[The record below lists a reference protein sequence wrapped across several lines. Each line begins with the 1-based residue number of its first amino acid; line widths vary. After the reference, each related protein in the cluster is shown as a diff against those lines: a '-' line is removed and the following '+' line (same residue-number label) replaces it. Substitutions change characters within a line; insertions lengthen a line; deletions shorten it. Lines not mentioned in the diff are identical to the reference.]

1 MLKDKHLGIIYIIFS
16 AFCFSLMN
24 MFVQLAGDVPFIQK
38 SFFRNFVALLCAVF
52 VMIKQGVSWK
62 PQRNENIPFL
72 IIRSVCGTIGI
83 FGNFYALGHLL
94 LADASMLNKMSPF
107 FAVVFS
113 FLFIKEKMTLFQI
126 SAVIISFIGS
136 LFIIKPT
143 FANVTL
149 FPALAG
155 LIGGMGA
162 GAAYTTVRVLGK
174 RGEKGP
180 YIVFFFSAFSCLV
193 VLPYLLFNFSPMTI
207 FQLLILI
214 AAGIA
219 AAGGQFSIT
228 AAYCYAPAREISI
241 FDYTQ
246 IIFASFLGFMLFG
259 QIPDIW
265 SVIGY
270 VIICST
276 AIAMFF
282 YTAKK

>member
-1 MLKDKHLGIIYIIFS
+1 MVKDKYLGIVYIIFS
-16 AFCFSLMN
+16 AFCFSVMN
-24 MFVQLAGDVPFIQK
+24 MCVQLAGDVPFIQK
-38 SFFRNFVALLCAVF
+38 TFFRNFVAVICAVF
-52 VMIKQGVSWK
+52 VMVKQGISWK
-62 PQRNENIPFL
+62 PQHNGNIPFL
-72 IIRSVCGTIGI
+72 IIRSLCGTIGI

-113 FLFIKEKMTLFQI
+113 FIFLKEKMTIFQI
-126 SAVIISFIGS
+126 AAVVVSFVGS

-143 FANVTL
+143 FENVAL

-193 VLPYLLFNFSPMTI
+193 VLPYLLFNFSPMTL
-207 FQLLILI
+207 FQFLVLIG
-214 AAGIA
+214 AGIA

-241 FDYTQ
+241 FDYAQ
-246 IIFASFLGFMLFG
+246 IIFASILGFVLFG

-265 SVIGY
+265 SAIGY
-270 VIICST
+270 VVICS
-276 AIAMFF
+276 AAVAMFF
-282 YTAKK
+282 YNSKR

>member
-1 MLKDKHLGIIYIIFS
+1 MVKDKYLGIVYIIFS
-16 AFCFSLMN
+16 AFCFSVMN
-24 MFVQLAGDVPFIQK
+24 MCVQLAGDVPFIQK
-38 SFFRNFVALLCAVF
+38 TFFRNFVAVICAVF
-52 VMIKQGVSWK
+52 VMVKQGISWK
-62 PQRNENIPFL
+62 PQHNGNIPFL
-72 IIRSVCGTIGI
+72 IIRSLCGTIGI

-113 FLFIKEKMTLFQI
+113 FIFLKEKMTIFQI
-126 SAVIISFIGS
+126 AAVVVSFVGS

-143 FANVTL
+143 FENVAL

-162 GAAYTTVRVLGK
+162 GTAYTTVRVLGK

-193 VLPYLLFNFSPMTI
+193 VLPYLLFNFSPMTL
-207 FQLLILI
+207 FQFFVLIG
-214 AAGIA
+214 AGIA

-246 IIFASFLGFMLFG
+246 IIFASILGFVLFG

-265 SVIGY
+265 SAIGY
-270 VIICST
+270 VVICS
-276 AIAMFF
+276 AAVAMFF
-282 YTAKK
+282 YNSKR

>member
-1 MLKDKHLGIIYIIFS
+1 MVKDKYLGIVYIIFS
-16 AFCFSLMN
+16 AFCFSVMN
-24 MFVQLAGDVPFIQK
+24 MCVQLAGDVPFIQK
-38 SFFRNFVALLCAVF
+38 TFFRNFVAVICAVF
-52 VMIKQGVSWK
+52 VMVKQGISWK
-62 PQRNENIPFL
+62 PQHNGNIPFL
-72 IIRSVCGTIGI
+72 IIRSLCGTIGI

-113 FLFIKEKMTLFQI
+113 FIFLKEKMTIFQI
-126 SAVIISFIGS
+126 AAVVVSFVGS

-143 FANVTL
+143 FENVAL

-162 GAAYTTVRVLGK
+162 GTAYTTVRVLGK

-193 VLPYLLFNFSPMTI
+193 VLPYLLFNFSPMTL
-207 FQLLILI
+207 FQFLVLIG
-214 AAGIA
+214 AGIA

-246 IIFASFLGFMLFG
+246 IIFASILGFVLFG

-265 SVIGY
+265 SAIGY
-270 VIICST
+270 VVICS
-276 AIAMFF
+276 AAVAMFF
-282 YTAKK
+282 YNSKR

>member
-1 MLKDKHLGIIYIIFS
+1 MVKDKYLGIVYIIFS
-16 AFCFSLMN
+16 AFCFSVMN
-24 MFVQLAGDVPFIQK
+24 MCVQLAGDVPFIQK
-38 SFFRNFVALLCAVF
+38 TFFRNFVAVICAVF
-52 VMIKQGVSWK
+52 VMVKQGISWK
-62 PQRNENIPFL
+62 PQHNGNIPFL
-72 IIRSVCGTIGI
+72 IIRSLCGTIGI

-113 FLFIKEKMTLFQI
+113 FIFLKEKMTIFQI
-126 SAVIISFIGS
+126 AAVVVSFVGS

-143 FANVTL
+143 FENVAL

-162 GAAYTTVRVLGK
+162 GAACTTVRVLGK

-193 VLPYLLFNFSPMTI
+193 VLPYLLFNFSPMTL
-207 FQLLILI
+207 FQFFVLIG
-214 AAGIA
+214 AGIA

-246 IIFASFLGFMLFG
+246 IIFASILGFVLFG

-265 SVIGY
+265 SAIGY
-270 VIICST
+270 VVICS
-276 AIAMFF
+276 AAVAMFF
-282 YTAKK
+282 YNSKR

>member
-1 MLKDKHLGIIYIIFS
+1 MVKDKYLGIVYIIFS
-16 AFCFSLMN
+16 AFCFSVMN
-24 MFVQLAGDVPFIQK
+24 MCVQLAGDVPFIQK
-38 SFFRNFVALLCAVF
+38 TFFRNFVAVICAVF
-52 VMIKQGVSWK
+52 VMVKQGISWK
-62 PQRNENIPFL
+62 PQHNGNILFL
-72 IIRSVCGTIGI
+72 IIRSLCGTIGI

-113 FLFIKEKMTLFQI
+113 FIFLKEKMTIFQI
-126 SAVIISFIGS
+126 AAVVVSFVGS

-143 FANVTL
+143 FENVAL

-193 VLPYLLFNFSPMTI
+193 VLPYLLFNFSPMTL
-207 FQLLILI
+207 FQFLVLIG
-214 AAGIA
+214 AGIA

-246 IIFASFLGFMLFG
+246 IIFASILGFVLFG

-265 SVIGY
+265 SAIGY
-270 VIICST
+270 VVICS
-276 AIAMFF
+276 AAVAMFF
-282 YTAKK
+282 YNSKR

>member
-1 MLKDKHLGIIYIIFS
+1 MVKDKYLGIVYIIFS
-16 AFCFSLMN
+16 AFCFSVMN
-24 MFVQLAGDVPFIQK
+24 MCVQLAGDVPFIQK
-38 SFFRNFVALLCAVF
+38 TFFRNFVAVICAVF
-52 VMIKQGVSWK
+52 VMVKQGISWK
-62 PQRNENIPFL
+62 PQHNGNIPFL
-72 IIRSVCGTIGI
+72 IIRSLCGTIGI

-113 FLFIKEKMTLFQI
+113 FIFLKEKMTIFQI
-126 SAVIISFIGS
+126 AAVVVSFVGS

-143 FANVTL
+143 FENVAL

-193 VLPYLLFNFSPMTI
+193 VLPYLLFNFSPMTL
-207 FQLLILI
+207 FQFLVLIG
-214 AAGIA
+214 AGIA

-246 IIFASFLGFMLFG
+246 IIFASILGFILFG

-265 SVIGY
+265 SAIGY
-270 VIICST
+270 VVICS
-276 AIAMFF
+276 AAVAMFF
-282 YTAKK
+282 YNSKR

>member
-1 MLKDKHLGIIYIIFS
+1 MVKDKYLGIVYIIFS
-16 AFCFSLMN
+16 AFCFSVMN
-24 MFVQLAGDVPFIQK
+24 MCVQLAGDVPFIQK
-38 SFFRNFVALLCAVF
+38 TFFRNFVAVICAVF
-52 VMIKQGVSWK
+52 VMVKQGISWK
-62 PQRNENIPFL
+62 PQHNGNIPFL
-72 IIRSVCGTIGI
+72 IIRSLCGTIGI

-113 FLFIKEKMTLFQI
+113 FIFLKEKMTIFQI
-126 SAVIISFIGS
+126 AAVVVSFVGS

-143 FANVTL
+143 FENVAL

-193 VLPYLLFNFSPMTI
+193 VLPYLLFNFSPMTL
-207 FQLLILI
+207 FQFLVLIG
-214 AAGIA
+214 AGIA

-246 IIFASFLGFMLFG
+246 IIFASILGFVLFG

-265 SVIGY
+265 SAIGY
-270 VIICST
+270 VVICS
-276 AIAMFF
+276 AAVAMFF
-282 YTAKK
+282 YNSKR

>member
-1 MLKDKHLGIIYIIFS
+1 
-16 AFCFSLMN
+16 
-24 MFVQLAGDVPFIQK
+24 V
-38 SFFRNFVALLCAVF
+38 
-52 VMIKQGVSWK
+52 
-62 PQRNENIPFL
+62 
-72 IIRSVCGTIGI
+72 GI
-83 FGNFYALGHLL
+83 FGNFYALGHFL

-113 FLFIKEKMTLFQI
+113 FIFLKEKMSFFQI
-126 SAVIISFIGS
+126 TAVVVSFIGS

-143 FANVTL
+143 FANVAL

-155 LIGGMGA
+155 LVGGMGA

-193 VLPYLLFNFSPMTI
+193 VLPYLLFNFSPMTL
-207 FQLLILI
+207 FQLLVLI
-214 AAGIA
+214 GAGVA
-219 AAGGQFSIT
+219 AAGGQFAIT
-228 AAYCYAPAREISI
+228 AAYCHAPAREISI

-246 IIFASFLGFMLFG
+246 IIFASLLGFVMFG
-259 QIPDIW
+259 QIPDVW
-265 SVIGY
+265 SVAGY
-270 VIICST
+270 VIICSM

>member
-1 MLKDKHLGIIYIIFS
+1 MVKDKYLGIVYIIFS
-16 AFCFSLMN
+16 AFCFSVMN
-24 MFVQLAGDVPFIQK
+24 MCVQLAGDVPFIQK
-38 SFFRNFVALLCAVF
+38 TFFRNFVAVICAVF
-52 VMIKQGVSWK
+52 VMVKQGISWK
-62 PQRNENIPFL
+62 PQHNGNIPFL
-72 IIRSVCGTIGI
+72 IIRSFCGTIGI

-113 FLFIKEKMTLFQI
+113 FIFLKEKMTIFQI
-126 SAVIISFIGS
+126 AAVVVSFVGS

-143 FANVTL
+143 FENVAL

-193 VLPYLLFNFSPMTI
+193 VLPYLLFNFSPMTL
-207 FQLLILI
+207 FQFFVLIG
-214 AAGIA
+214 AGIA

-246 IIFASFLGFMLFG
+246 IIFASILGFVLFG

-265 SVIGY
+265 SAIGY
-270 VIICST
+270 VVICS
-276 AIAMFF
+276 AAVAMFF
-282 YTAKK
+282 YNSKR

>member
-1 MLKDKHLGIIYIIFS
+1 
-16 AFCFSLMN
+16 MN
-24 MFVQLAGDVPFIQK
+24 MCVQWAGDVPFIQK
-38 SFFRNFVALLCAVF
+38 TFFRNFVAVICAVF
-52 VMIKQGVSWK
+52 VMLKQGISWK
-62 PQRNENIPFL
+62 PERNENIPFL
-72 IIRSVCGTIGI
+72 IIRSVCGTVGI

-113 FLFIKEKMTLFQI
+113 FIFLKEKMSFFQI
-126 SAVIISFIGS
+126 TAVVVSFIGS

-143 FANVTL
+143 FANVAL

-155 LIGGMGA
+155 LVGGMGA

-193 VLPYLLFNFSPMTI
+193 VLPYLLFNFSPMTL
-207 FQLLILI
+207 FQLLVLI
-214 AAGIA
+214 GAGVA
-219 AAGGQFSIT
+219 AAGGQFAIT
-228 AAYCYAPAREISI
+228 AAYCHAPAREISI

-246 IIFASFLGFMLFG
+246 IIFASLLGFVMFG
-259 QIPDIW
+259 QIPDLW
-265 SVIGY
+265 SVAGY
-270 VIICST
+270 VIICSM

>member
-113 FLFIKEKMTLFQI
+113 FIFIKEKMTLFQI

-282 YTAKK
+282 YNARK

>member
-282 YTAKK
+282 YTARK

>member
-246 IIFASFLGFMLFG
+246 IIFASLLGFMLFG

-270 VIICST
+270 VIISST

-282 YTAKK
+282 YNARK

>member
-193 VLPYLLFNFSPMTI
+193 VLPYLLFNFSPMTL
-207 FQLLILI
+207 FQLLVLVG
-214 AAGIA
+214 AGVA
-219 AAGGQFSIT
+219 AAGGQFAIT
-228 AAYCYAPAREISI
+228 AAYCHAPAREISI

-246 IIFASFLGFMLFG
+246 IIFASLLGFVMFG
-259 QIPDIW
+259 QIPDVW
-265 SVIGY
+265 SVAGY
-270 VIICST
+270 VIICSM

>member
-259 QIPDIW
+259 QIPDVW

>member
-1 MLKDKHLGIIYIIFS
+1 MVKDKYLGIVYIIFS
-16 AFCFSLMN
+16 AFCFSVMN
-24 MFVQLAGDVPFIQK
+24 MCVQLAGDVPFIQK
-38 SFFRNFVALLCAVF
+38 TFFRNFVAVICAVF
-52 VMIKQGVSWK
+52 VMVKQGISWK
-62 PQRNENIPFL
+62 PQHNGNIPFL
-72 IIRSVCGTIGI
+72 IIRSLCGTIGI

-113 FLFIKEKMTLFQI
+113 FIFLKEKMTIFQI
-126 SAVIISFIGS
+126 AAVVVSFVGS

-143 FANVTL
+143 FENVAL

-193 VLPYLLFNFSPMTI
+193 VLPYLLFNFSPMTL
-207 FQLLILI
+207 FQFFVLIG
-214 AAGIA
+214 AGIA

-246 IIFASFLGFMLFG
+246 IIFASILGFVLFG

-265 SVIGY
+265 SAIGY
-270 VIICST
+270 VVICS
-276 AIAMFF
+276 AAVAMFF
-282 YTAKK
+282 YNSKR

>member
-265 SVIGY
+265 SVVGY
-270 VIICST
+270 VIICSM

-282 YTAKK
+282 YNARK

>member
-1 MLKDKHLGIIYIIFS
+1 MLKNKHLGIIYIIFS

-24 MFVQLAGDVPFIQK
+24 MCVQWAGDVPFIQK
-38 SFFRNFVALLCAVF
+38 TFFRNFVAVICAVF
-52 VMIKQGVSWK
+52 VMLKQGISWK
-62 PQRNENIPFL
+62 PERNENIPFL
-72 IIRSVCGTIGI
+72 IIRSVCGTVGI

-113 FLFIKEKMTLFQI
+113 FIFLKEKMSFFQI
-126 SAVIISFIGS
+126 TAVVVSFIGS

-143 FANVTL
+143 FANVAL

-155 LIGGMGA
+155 LVGGMGA

-193 VLPYLLFNFSPMTI
+193 VLPYLLFNFSPMTL
-207 FQLLILI
+207 FQLLVLI
-214 AAGIA
+214 GAGVA
-219 AAGGQFSIT
+219 AAGGQFAIT
-228 AAYCYAPAREISI
+228 AAYCHAPAREISI

-246 IIFASFLGFMLFG
+246 IIFASLLGFVMFG
-259 QIPDIW
+259 QIPDVW
-265 SVIGY
+265 SVAGY
-270 VIICST
+270 VIICSM

>member
-1 MLKDKHLGIIYIIFS
+1 MVKDKYLGIVYIIFS
-16 AFCFSLMN
+16 AFCFSVMN
-24 MFVQLAGDVPFIQK
+24 MCVQLAGDVPFIQK
-38 SFFRNFVALLCAVF
+38 TFFRNFVAVICAVF
-52 VMIKQGVSWK
+52 VMVKQGISWK
-62 PQRNENIPFL
+62 PQHNGNIPFL
-72 IIRSVCGTIGI
+72 IIRSLCGTIGI

-113 FLFIKEKMTLFQI
+113 FIFLKEKMTIFQI
-126 SAVIISFIGS
+126 AAVVVSFVGS

-143 FANVTL
+143 FENVAL

-193 VLPYLLFNFSPMTI
+193 VLPYLLFNFSPMTL
-207 FQLLILI
+207 FQFFVLIG
-214 AAGIA
+214 AGIA

-246 IIFASFLGFMLFG
+246 IIFASILGFVLFG

-265 SVIGY
+265 SAIGY
-270 VIICST
+270 VVICSAAVT
-276 AIAMFF
+276 MFF
-282 YTAKK
+282 YNSKR

>member
-113 FLFIKEKMTLFQI
+113 FLFIKEKMTLFQM

-193 VLPYLLFNFSPMTI
+193 VLPYLLFNFSPMTL

-246 IIFASFLGFMLFG
+246 IIFASLLGFVMFG
-259 QIPDIW
+259 QVPDVW
-265 SVIGY
+265 SVAGY
-270 VIICST
+270 VIICSM

>member
-1 MLKDKHLGIIYIIFS
+1 
-16 AFCFSLMN
+16 MN
-24 MFVQLAGDVPFIQK
+24 VSKTFFLAK
-38 SFFRNFVALLCAVF
+38 SN
-52 VMIKQGVSWK
+52 G
-62 PQRNENIPFL
+62 NIPFL
-72 IIRSVCGTIGI
+72 IIRSLCGTIGI

-113 FLFIKEKMTLFQI
+113 FIFLKEKMTIFQI
-126 SAVIISFIGS
+126 AAVVVSFVGS

-143 FANVTL
+143 FENVAL

-193 VLPYLLFNFSPMTI
+193 VLPYLLFNFSPMTL
-207 FQLLILI
+207 FQFLVLIG
-214 AAGIA
+214 AGIA

-246 IIFASFLGFMLFG
+246 IIFASILGFVLFG

-265 SVIGY
+265 SAIGY
-270 VIICST
+270 VVICS
-276 AIAMFF
+276 AAVAMFF
-282 YTAKK
+282 YNSKR

>member
-1 MLKDKHLGIIYIIFS
+1 MVKDKYLGIVYIIFS
-16 AFCFSLMN
+16 AFCFSVMN
-24 MFVQLAGDVPFIQK
+24 MCVQLAGDVPFIQK
-38 SFFRNFVALLCAVF
+38 TFFRNFVAVICAVF
-52 VMIKQGVSWK
+52 VMVKQGISWK
-62 PQRNENIPFL
+62 PQHNGNIPFL
-72 IIRSVCGTIGI
+72 IIRSLCGTIGI

-113 FLFIKEKMTLFQI
+113 FIFLKEKMTIFQI
-126 SAVIISFIGS
+126 AAVVVSFVGS

-143 FANVTL
+143 FENVAL

-193 VLPYLLFNFSPMTI
+193 VLPYLLFNFSPMTL
-207 FQLLILI
+207 FQFFVLIG
-214 AAGIA
+214 AGIA

-246 IIFASFLGFMLFG
+246 IMFASILGFVLFG

-265 SVIGY
+265 SAIGY
-270 VIICST
+270 VVICS
-276 AIAMFF
+276 AAVAMFF
-282 YTAKK
+282 YNSKR

>member
-1 MLKDKHLGIIYIIFS
+1 MVKDKYLGIVYIIFS
-16 AFCFSLMN
+16 AFCFSVMN
-24 MFVQLAGDVPFIQK
+24 MCVQLAGDVPFIQK
-38 SFFRNFVALLCAVF
+38 TFFRNFVAVICAVF
-52 VMIKQGVSWK
+52 VMVKQGISWK
-62 PQRNENIPFL
+62 LQHNGNIPFL
-72 IIRSVCGTIGI
+72 IIRSLCGTIGI

-113 FLFIKEKMTLFQI
+113 FIFLKEKMTIFQVA
-126 SAVIISFIGS
+126 AVVVSFVGS

-143 FANVTL
+143 FENVAL

-193 VLPYLLFNFSPMTI
+193 VLPYLLFNFSPMTL
-207 FQLLILI
+207 FQFLVLIG
-214 AAGIA
+214 AGIA

-246 IIFASFLGFMLFG
+246 IIFASILGFVLFG

-265 SVIGY
+265 SAIGY
-270 VIICST
+270 VVICS
-276 AIAMFF
+276 AAVAMFF
-282 YTAKK
+282 YNSKR

>member
-62 PQRNENIPFL
+62 PQRNENTPFL

-193 VLPYLLFNFSPMTI
+193 VLPYLLFNFSPMTL
-207 FQLLILI
+207 FQLLVLVG
-214 AAGIA
+214 AGVA
-219 AAGGQFSIT
+219 AAGGQFAIT
-228 AAYCYAPAREISI
+228 AAYCHAPAREISI

-246 IIFASFLGFMLFG
+246 IIFASLLGFVMFG
-259 QIPDIW
+259 QIPDVW

>member
-1 MLKDKHLGIIYIIFS
+1 MVKDKYLGIVYIIFS
-16 AFCFSLMN
+16 AFCFSVMN
-24 MFVQLAGDVPFIQK
+24 MCVQLAGDVPFIQK
-38 SFFRNFVALLCAVF
+38 TFFRNFVAVICAVF
-52 VMIKQGVSWK
+52 VMVKQGISWK
-62 PQRNENIPFL
+62 PQHNGNIPFL
-72 IIRSVCGTIGI
+72 IIRSLCGTIGI

-113 FLFIKEKMTLFQI
+113 FIFLKEKMTIFQI
-126 SAVIISFIGS
+126 AAVVVSFVGS

-143 FANVTL
+143 FENVAL

-193 VLPYLLFNFSPMTI
+193 VLPYLLFNFSPMTL
-207 FQLLILI
+207 FQFFVLIG
-214 AAGIA
+214 AGIA
-219 AAGGQFSIT
+219 AAGGQFSIM

-246 IIFASFLGFMLFG
+246 IKSHVLTIF
-259 QIPDIW
+259 
-265 SVIGY
+265 IGG
-270 VIICST
+270 VL
-276 AIAMFF
+276 
-282 YTAKK
+282 

>member
-1 MLKDKHLGIIYIIFS
+1 MVKDKYLGIVYIIFS
-16 AFCFSLMN
+16 AFCFSVMN
-24 MFVQLAGDVPFIQK
+24 MCVQLAGDVPFIQK
-38 SFFRNFVALLCAVF
+38 TFFRNFVAVICAVF
-52 VMIKQGVSWK
+52 VMVKQGISWK
-62 PQRNENIPFL
+62 PQHNGNIPFL
-72 IIRSVCGTIGI
+72 IIRSLCGTIGI

-113 FLFIKEKMTLFQI
+113 FIFLKEKMTIFQI
-126 SAVIISFIGS
+126 AAVVVSFVGS

-143 FANVTL
+143 FENVAL

-174 RGEKGP
+174 QGEKGP

-193 VLPYLLFNFSPMTI
+193 VLPYLLFNFSPMTL
-207 FQLLILI
+207 FQFFVLIG
-214 AAGIA
+214 AGIA

-246 IIFASFLGFMLFG
+246 IIFASILGFVLFG

-265 SVIGY
+265 SAIGY
-270 VIICST
+270 VVICS
-276 AIAMFF
+276 AAVAMFF
-282 YTAKK
+282 YNSKR

>member
-113 FLFIKEKMTLFQI
+113 FLFIKEKMTLFQM

-246 IIFASFLGFMLFG
+246 IIFASLLGFMLFG

-270 VIICST
+270 VIISST

-282 YTAKK
+282 YNARK